1 MTARAD
7 AAVPARTRDDPVEAT
22 PADLFALLADE
33 HAREILACVVDDPK
47 SARAIVADCDC
58 SRPTVYRRLERLSAV
73 GLVATARS
81 IDPDGH
87 HRKVFRS
94 RLDGLSVDLRADGW
108 SVTVDATDPL

>member
-1 MTARAD
+1 VTASAD
-7 AAVPARTRDDPVEAT
+7 AVVPARARDDPVEPT

-33 HAREILACVVDDPK
+33 HAREILAAVVEDPK

-73 GLVATARS
+73 GLVAIDRS

-87 HRKVFRS
+87 HRKLFRS
-94 RLDGLSVDLRADGW
+94 RLDGLRVDLRADGW
-108 SVTVDATDPL
+108 SVTVDASDPV